1 MQPTKMMRMR
11 VILAAMGLAAE
22 GAKTS
27 TIMSMGMERDMR
39 KVERKALL
47 ASRQSKMVKV
57 EKASVILS
65 FLLLLFFA

>member
-1 MQPTKMMRMR
+1 MTCVR
-11 VILAAMGLAAE
+11 VILAAVGLAVE
-22 GAKTS
+22 GAKKLTM
-27 TIMSMGMERDMR
+27 MSMGVERDTR

-57 EKASVILS
+57 EKASVVSS

>member
-1 MQPTKMMRMR
+1 MTCVR
-11 VILAAMGLAAE
+11 VILAAVGLAVE
-22 GAKTS
+22 GAKKLTM
-27 TIMSMGMERDMR
+27 MSMGVERDTR